1 MTSGRS
7 RKSLP
12 DPFGVVALTVFV
24 GVAAGGG
31 GCTWTG
37 GVGDRLGPVSVVEY
51 LDGGVEADSVL
62 EVYLAF
68 GIVPEVDGLGDECVV
83 LGLEEVFEEVVEDGS
98 LALAEV
104 LALVG
109 LILTAAGSTVA
120 GAGGGAEGGA
130 TVLAGL
136 GRLCGGS

>member
-1 MTSGRS
+1 MTSGRN

-12 DPFGVVALTVFV
+12 DPFGVVALTGLV

-51 LDGGVEADSVL
+51 RDGGVEADSVL
-62 EVYLAF
+62 EVYLAL
-68 GIVPEVDGLGDECVV
+68 GTVPEVDGLGDEGVV

-109 LILTAAGSTVA
+109 LTLTAAG
-120 GAGGGAEGGA
+120 
-130 TVLAGL
+130 
-136 GRLCGGS
+136 